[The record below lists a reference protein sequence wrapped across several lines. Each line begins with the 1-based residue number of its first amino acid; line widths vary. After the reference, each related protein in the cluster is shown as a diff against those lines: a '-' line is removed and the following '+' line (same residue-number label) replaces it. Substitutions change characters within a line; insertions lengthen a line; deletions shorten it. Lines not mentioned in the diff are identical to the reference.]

1 MKKSKIICAL
11 LIVAM
16 LLSYCSF
23 TFAVVVDNDNGK
35 MKYYK
40 KSYSAFDVKG
50 YVNNALQSTTFMD
63 SGYESKLKVDNNEA
77 EDMNFYENQEQVING
92 IAWDIECSFI
102 NNGRYVK
109 IAYTLTNNNASTSTI
124 SLGTYADVQIAGND
138 RATIERF
145 ENSNGLRLYDDET
158 NIQFSFYGKSVAGTT
173 DVDNLWIGEYP
184 YEEDNCFN
192 HNTIDKIQEEDSAFA
207 FSWVNRTIEPG
218 ETKKYSVIIG
228 MGEVSNAPKIELD
241 QNQGRCFSQDSVVIN
256 GTISDLDANS
266 KATLYYTIDDG
277 EENTLDEATLTN
289 NKLDFTL
296 DLTSQNLSV
305 GTHKIELWAIDESGN
320 PSEILEKEILITNL
334 KAPVLNMS
342 EDWSNQ
348 NVTFTITD
356 ELNSADDVLKYQYK
370 IGDGEWQDASLNT
383 EIVALQETGTVVV
396 MAKVLGKQTDEQSS
410 IVSKTAKVDKN
421 GPQISVTEQNQ
432 KITITATDEQSGVD
446 SVKYLLTTV
455 RDLTGEEQFA
465 DYAEPID
472 CAELEAGDL
481 YLHVKAKDKLANES
495 VYTKEYKEPVI
506 ATIVTEEEFKNEK
519 PTYKLTDE
527 NRQFENNY
535 IYQVKIND
543 GEWQDVN
550 IDTEYTIA
558 EPVIGK
564 NTIKT
569 RTIDSLGRISEETQ
583 VEVTYIEEKV
593 VEDTDE
599 EKETEDTKDETIA
612 DKLLP
617 DTGTGRIML
626 SILIISILGTIGYIR
641 YKKLKDIK

>member
-1 MKKSKIICAL
+1 MKKNKIICAL
-11 LIVAM
+11 LVIAM

-23 TFAVVVDNDNGK
+23 TFAAVADADNEK

-40 KSYSAFDVKG
+40 KYSSAFDIKG
-50 YVNNALQSTTFMD
+50 YVNGELQSTTYND
-63 SGYESKLKVDNNEA
+63 GGYETKLKVGDNEIEELYFSNDVA
-77 EDMNFYENQEQVING
+77 NQVVNG
-92 IAWDIECSFI
+92 IAWDITCSFI

-109 IAYTLTNNNASTSTI
+109 ITYDLTNNNATTSTI
-124 SLGTYADVQIAGND
+124 SLGTYVDVQIAGND
-138 RATIERF
+138 YATIERF
-145 ENSNGLRLYDDET
+145 ENSNGLKLYNEEK

-173 DVDNLWIGEYP
+173 DIDNLWIGEYWDD
-184 YEEDNCFN
+184 YEDKCFEN
-192 HNTIDKIQEEDSAFA
+192 NTVNKIQEKDSAFTY
-207 FSWVNRTIEPG
+207 SWINRTIEPG

-241 QNQGRCFSQDSVVIN
+241 PNQGRCFSQDSVVIN

-266 KATLYYTIDDG
+266 KATLYYAIDNG
-277 EENTLDEATLTN
+277 EEKTIEEKALTN
-289 NKLDFTL
+289 NKLDFAL

-320 PSEILEKEILITNL
+320 PSEILEKEILISNL

-356 ELNSADDVLKYQYK
+356 ELNSADDVSKYQYK

-383 EIVALQETGTVVV
+383 EIVALQENGTVVV

-421 GPQISVTEQNQ
+421 GPQMAVAEQEQ
-432 KITITATDEQSGVD
+432 KITITATDEQAGLENI
-446 SVKYLLTTV
+446 KYLLTTV
-455 RDLTGEEQFA
+455 KDLTGEEQFTN
-465 DYAEPID
+465 YAGPIE
-472 CAELEAGDL
+472 CTELEAGAL
-481 YLHVKAKDKLANES
+481 YLHVKAEDKLGNES
-495 VYTKEYKEPVI
+495 VYTKEYKEPI
-506 ATIVTEEEFKNEK
+506 TATIVSGEEFKNEK
-519 PTYKLTDE
+519 PKYKITDE
-527 NRQFENNY
+527 NKQFENNY
-535 IYQVKIND
+535 IYQIKIND
-543 GEWQDVN
+543 GEWQSVN
-550 IDTEYTIA
+550 IDTEYTIE
-558 EPVIGK
+558 EPVTGK

-569 RTIDSLGRISEETQ
+569 RTIDSLGRVSEEKQ

-593 VEDTDE
+593 VEDT
-599 EKETEDTKDETIA
+599 EDKTIA

-617 DTGTGRIML
+617 NTGAGRIIL
-626 SILIISILGTIGYIR
+626 SILIISILGTVVYIK